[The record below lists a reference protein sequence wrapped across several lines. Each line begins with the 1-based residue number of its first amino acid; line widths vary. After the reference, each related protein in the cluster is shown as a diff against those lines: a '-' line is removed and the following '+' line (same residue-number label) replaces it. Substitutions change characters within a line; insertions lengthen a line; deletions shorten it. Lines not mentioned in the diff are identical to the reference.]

1 MMRSKIGMSVS
12 AALLLGLV
20 SITGCGTN
28 TAEKTNVQT
37 NSVRGVNDGR
47 IGVNSVRGGTMGTH
61 NITKMEVSQELAD
74 RIAAMPEVRT
84 ANVMLA
90 GKNAYVAVTLHDTT
104 TGLRA
109 KGTTSYR
116 AKSSTV
122 PHNYGPTGVMSGT
135 GRVKIGRDGMND
147 TGAVT
152 NGTNGTLRGTV
163 NTVPGTTSTGPATRN
178 GTLGMGTLG
187 TGTTGVGTHRN
198 GTTGMGSLGTGT
210 GTTGTR
216 THTYNNGPLLNSNGS
231 KHDVNMGMGIG
242 NVMGM
247 GTRNGTGMTDGLGTG
262 MGIRSTTPNYT
273 NSTHGTNYRSNST
286 HMNSTHSTH
295 MNNTNN
301 TIHTKAADT
310 VTKEIKA
317 KIAAEIKKHDATIKD
332 VYVSANPDFVDRVNV
347 YAEEARAGHPIKGFV
362 DEFRTMVE
370 RIFPTRNY

>member
-1 MMRSKIGMSVS
+1 MMRSKISMSVS

-37 NSVRGVNDGR
+37 KNVRGVNDGR

-152 NGTNGTLRGTV
+152 NGTNGALRGTV
-163 NTVPGTTSTGPATRN
+163 NTVPGTTSTGPAT
-178 GTLGMGTLG
+178 LGM
-187 TGTTGVGTHRN
+187 GTHRN
-198 GTTGMGSLGTGT
+198 GTTGMGSLGTGTGT

-242 NVMGM
+242 NGMGM
-247 GTRNGTGMTDGLGTG
+247 GTRNTTGTGTGMTDGLGTG

-286 HMNSTHSTH
+286 HMN
-295 MNNTNN
+295 NTNN
-301 TIHTKAADT
+301 TMNMKETDT

-317 KIAAEIKKHDATIKD
+317 KIAAEVKKHDATIKD
-332 VYVSANPDFVDRVNV
+332 VYVSANPDFVERVNV

>member
-1 MMRSKIGMSVS
+1 
-12 AALLLGLV
+12 
-20 SITGCGTN
+20 
-28 TAEKTNVQT
+28 
-37 NSVRGVNDGR
+37 
-47 IGVNSVRGGTMGTH
+47 MGTH

-152 NGTNGTLRGTV
+152 NGTNGALRGTV
-163 NTVPGTTSTGPATRN
+163 NTVPGTTSTGPAT
-178 GTLGMGTLG
+178 LGM
-187 TGTTGVGTHRN
+187 GTHRN
-198 GTTGMGSLGTGT
+198 GTTGMGSLGTGTGT

-242 NVMGM
+242 NGMGM
-247 GTRNGTGMTDGLGTG
+247 GTRNTTGTGTGMTDGLGTG

-286 HMNSTHSTH
+286 HMN
-295 MNNTNN
+295 NTNN
-301 TIHTKAADT
+301 TMNMKETDT

-317 KIAAEIKKHDATIKD
+317 KIAAEVKKHDATIKD
-332 VYVSANPDFVDRVNV
+332 VYVSANPDFVERVNV

-362 DEFRTMVE
+362 DEFE
-370 RIFPTRNY
+370 RWLSESSRRVIINQ

>member
-1 MMRSKIGMSVS
+1 MMRSKISMSVS

-28 TAEKTNVQT
+28 TAGKTNVQT

-178 GTLGMGTLG
+178 GTLGMGSLGTG

-231 KHDVNMGMGIG
+231 KHDVNTGMGIG
-242 NVMGM
+242 N
-247 GTRNGTGMTDGLGTG
+247 G
-262 MGIRSTTPNYT
+262 MGIRSTTPSYT
-273 NSTHGTNYRSNST
+273 NNTNGMTHRNNTTHMYNTN
-286 HMNSTHSTH
+286 HMNST
-295 MNNTNN
+295 NNTLNMKG
-301 TIHTKAADT
+301 TDT

-317 KIAAEIKKHDATIKD
+317 KIAAEVKKHDARIKD
-332 VYVSANPDFVDRVNV
+332 VYVSANPDFVERASF
-347 YAEEARAGHPIKGFV
+347 YADEVRAGHPIKGFV
-362 DEFRTMVE
+362 NEFSTMVG